1 MWWEAYGREKEKRG
15 GGGRHDKEM
24 KHVGVK
30 VVR

>member
-1 MWWEAYGREKEKRG
+1 MWWEAYGREKEKG